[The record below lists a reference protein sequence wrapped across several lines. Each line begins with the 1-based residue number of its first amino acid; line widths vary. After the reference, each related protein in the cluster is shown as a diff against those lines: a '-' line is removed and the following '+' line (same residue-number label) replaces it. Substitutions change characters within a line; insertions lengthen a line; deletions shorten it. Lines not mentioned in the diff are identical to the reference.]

1 MSNPAPDAVTRV
13 LEQQAVTSDSANLV
27 ERTFEQ
33 NPVVIGLALVALLA
47 YGVYHLVGSKPSDKD
62 GASAGVNQDP
72 LDRTRSSE
80 SGSDE

>member
-1 MSNPAPDAVTRV
+1 MSNPTPDAVTRM
-13 LEQQAVTSDSANLV
+13 LEQQAVTPDSVGLV

-72 LDRTRSSE
+72 LDRSRSSE
-80 SGSDE
+80 AGSDE